1 MTANT
6 QLARL
11 SACGCAGPNPIV
23 SSSCSC
29 GGAGCSTCQTQLY
42 VRPQFF
48 AGQLLTEDD
57 LQSLDDYVV
66 AKNRL
71 HNRYLFGSGVVC
83 GLTVTCEP
91 CGGGKVIVN
100 PGYALDCCGNDIVVP
115 CPQTLDIN
123 IMVREL
129 QRRSGFDCGDP
140 CPKPS
145 AGSTSPAANAGG
157 RAVVNADS
165 RDVGKLAR
173 FPHRYCL
180 YISYCEQLSDPV
192 APYAVNDPCGNTTCE
207 PTRVREGF
215 RFELRCPEE
224 DDCIPEICKRLWNCI
239 GEPTAAEKTLVDAR
253 FLRTY
258 GARLGRA
265 TTAIRAAPPPELS
278 NGYWTDL
285 ADHSQ
290 ALRSAIEQLKQEQ
303 PSERNRESSVEAL
316 LRAIMVLAGD
326 VAQFWIQPERRIP
339 ADHRRS
345 LDDAGETLEAGC
357 SAAQE
362 TIEQVLTT
370 RLTLVHARA
379 LCEVTGHLLAESR
392 RRMEAGQRDRA
403 AALSPI
409 EDHPVRYLARHVVFN
424 RETFAAVAES
434 LAAMRGWAIGQ
445 FERQQTGS
453 RCALPRQITAAPLPD
468 RLAAIDVA
476 SAETVS
482 HSARLL
488 GEAVSAIVKDC
499 LCNAL
504 NPPCPSCDDPAV
516 LLACLTVEDCEVTE
530 ICNLERNFVLT
541 GPAIRYWVPE
551 LSLLGET
558 LEKWC
563 CPRPHCEP
571 SDEGRESSAEEDEG
585 ALFRS
590 NAQPVFG
597 HPVPPLVSVIFSACP
612 PLDRPGKPKL
622 QLPARAGFLH
632 TALDVV
638 SRGAAEPRTDA
649 ASGAAAIA
657 HLIETAKTEFD
668 AKLTA
673 LSGEIVRLRTENA
686 QLADRIERSQ
696 RGGRRSGT
704 QETEP

>member
-1 MTANT
+1 
-6 QLARL
+6 
-11 SACGCAGPNPIV
+11 
-23 SSSCSC
+23 
-29 GGAGCSTCQTQLY
+29 
-42 VRPQFF
+42 
-48 AGQLLTEDD
+48 
-57 LQSLDDYVV
+57 
-66 AKNRL
+66 
-71 HNRYLFGSGVVC
+71 
-83 GLTVTCEP
+83 
-91 CGGGKVIVN
+91 
-100 PGYALDCCGNDIVVP
+100 
-115 CPQTLDIN
+115 
-123 IMVREL
+123 MVREL

-140 CPKPS
+140 CATAGASPNPS
-145 AGSTSPAANAGG
+145 AGSASPAMSAG

-165 RDVGKLAR
+165 RDIGKLAR
-173 FPHRYCL
+173 LPHRYCL

-265 TTAIRAAPPPELS
+265 TKAIRTAPPPELS
-278 NGYWTDL
+278 NGYWTEL
-285 ADHSQ
+285 ADHSR
-290 ALRSAIEQLKQEQ
+290 ALRSATEQPKQEQ
-303 PSERNRESSVEAL
+303 SSERNRESSGEAL
-316 LRAIMVLAGD
+316 LRAILELAGD
-326 VAQFWIQPERRIP
+326 VARFWIQPERRIS

-345 LDDAGETLEAGC
+345 LDDAGEALEAGC
-357 SAAQE
+357 GAARE

-370 RLTLVHARA
+370 RLALVHAHA

-403 AALSPI
+403 TGLSPI
-409 EDHPVRYLARHVVFN
+409 EDHPVRYLAERVVFN
-424 RETFAAVAES
+424 REVFVAVAES
-434 LAAMRGWAIGQ
+434 LSGMRGWTIGQ
-445 FERQQTGS
+445 FERQRTGS

-468 RLAAIDVA
+468 RHAAIDTA
-476 SAETVS
+476 SAETMS

-499 LCNAL
+499 LCDAL

-516 LLACLTVEDCEVTE
+516 LLACLTIEDCEVTE

-563 CPRPHCEP
+563 CPQPHCEP

-612 PLDRPGKPKL
+612 PLDRPGKPTL

-632 TALDVV
+632 TALDVIA
-638 SRGAAEPRTDA
+638 RGATEPRTA
-649 ASGAAAIA
+649 TASDAAAIA

-668 AKLTA
+668 ARLTA
-673 LSGEIVRLRTENA
+673 LGREIEALRTENA
-686 QLADRIERSQ
+686 QLAVRIERTQ
-696 RGGRRSGT
+696 RGGGRRSGA